1 MTPDQAALRAAF
13 GGLELRAR
21 RIVEGLRSGGHV
33 SPRAG
38 GAVEF
43 DRHRAYE
50 PGDELRHLDW
60 KVFAR
65 SDRLVLKHARMETTL
80 DVLFVLD
87 DSGSMAFGSN
97 GGWGTKFELAT
108 AVAHALAWLAVDA
121 GDRVAGWQCVAVQS
135 TSTTPRGGIV
145 GLSQMTESCGGSPSE
160 GDAVDL
166 PAIARMLVSA
176 VQRPSLI
183 IVLSDLFATH
193 DELERFLG
201 RLRHAGHDVLL
212 LQILD
217 GAEQRFEVPE
227 EARLVD
233 LEGLTESVRIQAR
246 SLRDAYMKAF
256 DRHQDFIKEIC
267 QRLQIEHLV
276 LDPHHSPVPELRRLL
291 HRRAAGLSAART
303 VG

>member
-1 MTPDQAALRAAF
+1 MRPDQAALRAAF

-43 DRHRAYE
+43 DRHRAYQ

-80 DVLFVLD
+80 DVLFLLD

-97 GGWGTKFELAT
+97 GVWGTKFELAT
-108 AVAHALAWLAVDA
+108 AIAHALAWLAVDA
-121 GDRVAGWQCVAVQS
+121 GDRVAGWQCVDVQS
-135 TSTTPRGGIV
+135 TSTTPRGGLV
-145 GLSQMTESCGGSPSE
+145 GLSQMTDSCGGSPSE
-160 GDAVDL
+160 GDVVDL
-166 PAIARMLVSA
+166 PAIGRMLVSA

-183 IVLSDLFATH
+183 IVLSDMFATQ
-193 DELERFLG
+193 DELERFFG

-233 LEGLTESVRIQAR
+233 LEGSNNVRIQAR
-246 SLRDAYMKAF
+246 SLRDAYLEALG
-256 DRHQDFIKEIC
+256 RHQDFIRDVC
-267 QRLQIEHLV
+267 RRLQVEHQV
-276 LDPHHSPVPELRRLL
+276 LDPHQSPIPELRRLL